1 MSSLYN
7 RNYYPSPRQT
17 GFTPPRTG
25 GARVLPLLFFF
36 AGILLLFFGL
46 SSLGAGVL
54 LRPAPLPDG
63 FAWKPPLELIK
74 NSDLTPAT
82 VLLPLTGMPVT
93 DTINA
98 TLDAGNWENAYALLA
113 YDTSVTDPAR
123 IGALLQLGSR
133 YAATKDKDKST
144 WCYVNA
150 ARIATLSP
158 LLSDAVRED
167 TYLQAASGLRT
178 AGALDAARL
187 VTDQAYLVAEYS
199 PALRRD
205 PQARRLTQVANAYS
219 ALGVESL
226 ADQARAAANEQA
238 AATDP
243 AGYLPRE
250 PFVISTGALP
260 ASPEV
265 SSVTQ
270 VRIAAAKLLSG
281 DIQAVAA
288 NRASDWPADSVNQ
301 LRDALVKEDQVRLAY
316 YDRQFVSNQDPAV
329 RTALLRDKVNWL
341 GYKYRTARGAF
352 GANLVPDWSKDSSTI
367 GEAWSDAWG
376 DLFKLYEAQAASI
389 PNAQAVSQ
397 ASEDVVRQEE
407 LAVRWGWYRGA
418 TEQDLHSTLSS
429 LTEQLSA
436 AQVPSLR
443 VDLLD
448 SGGKTL
454 DILLPDELYGMGNK
468 ALPK

>member
-1 MSSLYN
+1 M
-7 RNYYPSPRQT
+7 
-17 GFTPPRTG
+17 
-25 GARVLPLLFFF
+25 
-36 AGILLLFFGL
+36 
-46 SSLGAGVL
+46 L
-54 LRPAPLPDG
+54 LRPAPLPNG
-63 FAWKPPLELIK
+63 FAWKPPLELVK
-74 NSDLTPAT
+74 NTELAPAT

-93 DTINA
+93 DTLNA
-98 TLDAGNWENAYALLA
+98 ALDAGNWENAYAILA
-113 YDTSVTDPAR
+113 YDPSPADPAR

-133 YAATKDKDKST
+133 YAAAGDKEKST
-144 WCYVNA
+144 WSYLNA

-187 VTDQAYLVAEYS
+187 VTDQAFLVAQYS

-226 ADQARAAANEQA
+226 AQQARSAANEQA
-238 AATDP
+238 VTMDP

-250 PFVISTGALP
+250 AFVIPSGALP
-260 ASPEV
+260 ASSDVSNATEV
-265 SSVTQ
+265 RV
-270 VRIAAAKLLSG
+270 AAAKLLNA
-281 DIQAVAA
+281 DIAGVPA
-288 NRASDWPADSVNQ
+288 NRASDWPADAVGQ

-316 YDRQFVSNQDPAV
+316 YDRQFRATQDTAV
-329 RTALLRDKVNWL
+329 RIALLRDKVNWL
-341 GYKYRTARGAF
+341 GVKYRTARGAF
-352 GANLVPDWSKDSSTI
+352 GMDLVPDWSKESPII
-367 GEAWSDAWG
+367 GQAWSDAWG
-376 DLFKLYEAQAASI
+376 DLFRLYEAQAASI

-397 ASEDVVRQEE
+397 ASEDVTRQEQ

-418 TEQDLHSTLSS
+418 TEQDLHATLSS
-429 LTEQLSA
+429 LTEQLGA

-448 SGGKTL
+448 EGGKTI

-468 ALPK
+468 ALPR